1 MNRIMLEESESTS
14 KNLSHVRR
22 IGLTFIIRKIM
33 RDKDENQ
40 VKGYY
45 FGIEMLTI
53 ISIMLRA
60 ERTYCILFNF
70 S

>member
-14 KNLSHVRR
+14 KNRSHVRR
-22 IGLTFIIRKIM
+22 IGLTFINRKIM
-33 RDKDENQ
+33 REKDENQ

-45 FGIEMLTI
+45 SGIEMLTI

-60 ERTYCILFNF
+60 ERTYCILFHF